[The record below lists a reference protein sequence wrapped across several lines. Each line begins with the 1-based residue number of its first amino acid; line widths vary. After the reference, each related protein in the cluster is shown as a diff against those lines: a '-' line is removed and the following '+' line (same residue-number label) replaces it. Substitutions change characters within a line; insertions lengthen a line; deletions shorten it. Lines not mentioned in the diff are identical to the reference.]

1 MSERYLRLGE
11 ETVRVVLDRTGGQ
24 DGEGVMV
31 TLDEGETR
39 AVRVPAAGGGSF
51 VLEWAGRRHRVAVVR
66 TAEGAEV
73 AVDGER
79 LVVSR
84 AAGLAAAGGDSGG
97 VGGPIR
103 APMPGKVV
111 ELTVSVGDEVC
122 RGDTLGALEAMKLR
136 TALTAPCDG
145 TVSALGCAAGD
156 QVTGGQMLVEIEPA
170 NGEEDD
176 E

>member
-1 MSERYLRLGE
+1 MSERYLRLGD
-11 ETVRVVLDRTGGQ
+11 ETVRVTVARAG
-24 DGEGVMV
+24 DGPETRV

-39 AVRVPAAGGGSF
+39 AVRVPAAGGGPF
-51 VLEWAGRRHRVAVVR
+51 VLEWNGQRHRVAVAR
-66 TAEGAEV
+66 TGQGVEV

-79 LVVSR
+79 FVVSR
-84 AAGLAAAGGDSGG
+84 AAGPAAAGADGGG

-111 ELTVSVGDEVC
+111 ELSVSVGDKVA

-145 TVSALGCAAGD
+145 TVSAVGCAVGD
-156 QVTGGQMLVEIEPA
+156 QVTGGQMLVEIEPTT
-170 NGEEDD
+170 GEDD
-176 E
+176 DE